1 MPKIT
6 SKTGSGKQAEFMET
20 QPRAPCRPNVKDPE
34 EARKSE
40 GQFAGFKDHIFG
52 LNPGL
57 HNLIREERTFLDAFE
72 ALPPE
77 MRNILESEFRKCTG
91 R

>member
-6 SKTGSGKQAEFMET
+6 RKTGSGKQAEFMKPI
-20 QPRAPCRPNVKDPE
+20 PRAPCRQKKTDPNGID
-34 EARKSE
+34 KSE
-40 GQFAGFKDHIFG
+40 GQFAGFKDHVAS

-57 HNLIREERTFLDAFE
+57 HQLIREERTFLDAFE

-77 MRNILESEFRKCTG
+77 MRNILESEFRNYTG

>member
-1 MPKIT
+1 MPKII
-6 SKTGSGKQAEFMET
+6 SKKGSGKPKEFMK
-20 QPRAPCRPNVKDPE
+20 PIRRAPCRQKKTDPNEID
-34 EARKSE
+34 KSE
-40 GQFAGFKDHIFG
+40 GQFAGFKDHIAS

-57 HNLIREERTFLDAFE
+57 HQLNREERTFMDAFE

-77 MRNILESEFRKCTG
+77 MRNILESEFRKYTG